1 MTPIAGISKSAYVVA
16 TRRCLDWGHDLQ
28 RAGTDD
34 DPSMQPDRALETYWA
49 EEAERAFA
57 VQAASTADA
66 AEVFKYANDLPLA
79 RIKRIM
85 KSDEDVR
92 MISAEAP
99 IVFAKACEMF
109 ISDLTMRS
117 YGFTTVRFERA
128 RGAARAPPR
137 PFSPRPPPRARRRTR
152 ATAAP

>member
-1 MTPIAGISKSAYVVA
+1 MAAIRPVGNPLVPGPDDFSAAVEH
-16 TRRCLDWGHDLQ
+16 L
-28 RAGTDD
+28 GTDE
-34 DPSMQPDRALETYWA
+34 DPSMHPDRALEAFWA

-66 AEVFKYANDLPLA
+66 AEVFKFANDLPLA

-92 MISAEAP
+92 LISAEAP

-109 ISDLTMRS
+109 IADLTVRA
-117 YGFTTVRFERA
+117 YGFSTVSGGGSPLLRALILSTQLNVHATT
-128 RGAARAPPR
+128 GGQGPP
-137 PFSPRPPPRARRRTR
+137 SHSHA
-152 ATAAP
+152 